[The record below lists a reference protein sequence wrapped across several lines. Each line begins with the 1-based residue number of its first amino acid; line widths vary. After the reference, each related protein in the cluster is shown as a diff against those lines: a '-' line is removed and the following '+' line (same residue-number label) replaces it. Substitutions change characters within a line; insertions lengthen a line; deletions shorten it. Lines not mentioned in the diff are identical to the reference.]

1 LIQLKTYSEW
11 SIYLEKYANGE
22 DAVLEIIQNGVFEFD
37 AGTTLRFYEK
47 IQNTYIARKKNIFDK
62 FNRELAIKSAKS
74 NNDFIIIFRNLN
86 NLLLGLNS
94 FVEVKVIPEDLK
106 KILVDDYNDYIND
119 LKSRFTKVFNNNFEV
134 LSSVKSLGIPKQTI
148 YHSQEGIKEENIN
161 TNTRKIIF

>member
-1 LIQLKTYSEW
+1 MQLKTYSDW

-106 KILVDDYNDYIND
+106 KILVDDYNEYIDD

-148 YHSQEGIKEENIN
+148 SHSQEGIKEENIN

>member
-1 LIQLKTYSEW
+1 MQIKTYSDW

-22 DAVLEIIQNGVFEFD
+22 DAVLEIIQNGVFELD

-47 IQNTYIARKKNIFDK
+47 IQTTYIARKKSIFDK
-62 FNRELAIKSAKS
+62 FNREIGISSAKS

-86 NLLLGLNS
+86 NLLLGLNN
-94 FVEVKVIPEDLK
+94 FVRAKVIPEDLK
-106 KILVDDYNDYIND
+106 KILVDDYTQYVDD

-134 LSSVKSLGIPKQTI
+134 LSSVKSLGIPKETI
-148 YHSQEGIKEENIN
+148 PQSQQDTNEENKQ